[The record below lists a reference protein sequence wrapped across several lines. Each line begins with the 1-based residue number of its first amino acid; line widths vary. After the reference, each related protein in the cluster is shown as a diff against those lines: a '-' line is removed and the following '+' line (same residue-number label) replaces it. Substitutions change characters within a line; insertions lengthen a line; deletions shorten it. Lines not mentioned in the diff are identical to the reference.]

1 VRLLTTAEVL
11 AGYGNPPLSNR
22 EAWDVID
29 GFMEDERFTFANEL
43 EGVEETWKFLVISDT
58 HSTKL
63 WIDAKNLNFLKDV
76 CSAYSCAV

>member
-1 VRLLTTAEVL
+1 
-11 AGYGNPPLSNR
+11 
-22 EAWDVID
+22 
-29 GFMEDERFTFANEL
+29 MKDERFTFANEL

-76 CSAYSCAV
+76 YCAYPCAV